1 MRASLRSRDWG
12 AEVRSS
18 AASKIMEDDDVGKVL
33 LGSRI
38 ALGKFGFGRR
48 GHGRELRVSNTPVV
62 MDHVTIETSTPY
74 QLVTSRLDDE
84 VKRFDEGYRKLLKDN
99 RIDELRVKLTQGLEP
114 DGFMIHFVAEQGDL
128 LALEGRR
135 QQGNVYYLGN
145 VIAAAQM
152 TNLNFSAALYA
163 PLRLNVYEN
172 AHGGTTFEYD
182 KPSTQ
187 FGQFHN
193 ADIDKV
199 AQSLDGHLLRLI
211 KKVSA

>member
-1 MRASLRSRDWG
+1 MFRRLSGAAALLCASL
-12 AEVRSS
+12 
-18 AASKIMEDDDVGKVL
+18 
-33 LGSRI
+33 
-38 ALGKFGFGRR
+38 ALGGAVVAGAPKEFQ
-48 GHGRELRVSNTPVV
+48 VSTTPVV
-62 MDHVTIETSTPY
+62 MDHVTIETFTPY
-74 QLVTSRLDDE
+74 RLVKTRLDAE
-84 VKRFDEGYRKLLKDN
+84 VKRFDDSYRELLKDSKV
-99 RIDELRVKLTQGLEP
+99 DALRTKLTQGLEP

-145 VIAAAQM
+145 VLAAAQM
-152 TNLNFSAALYA
+152 TKLNFSAALYA

-182 KPSTQ
+182 KPSMQ

-199 AQSLDGHLLRLI
+199 AQSLDDHMLRLI
-211 KKVSA
+211 KKVSV